1 MPLNISGSIVN
12 AGIAKTLNYKS
23 IVTRGLIFQLEAGA
37 LDSYP
42 ETGTTWFDLA
52 TSASN
57 GTLTN
62 GPTFSSTNGG
72 AIVFDGTN
80 DYVNFSNVLNFERT
94 NPFSINFW
102 IKASVPQYYLAVIN
116 KLTWAVAAKGWRILS
131 NYNGSGLTFT
141 ITDNHTVTDISLN
154 LAGVLD
160 NTWKHCCFTYD
171 GNGNTNGMKAYL
183 NGSLTTSGGSGNL
196 TTTTTSNTNLGIFG
210 GDGTDNSYGNG
221 TLANMLVYNRV
232 LDATEISQNYNAQKS
247 RFGY

>member
-12 AGIAKTLNYKS
+12 SAIASTLNYKS
-23 IVTRGLIFQLEAGA
+23 IVTRGLAFQLEAGA
-37 LDSYP
+37 PDSYP
-42 ETGTTWFDLA
+42 ETGTTWFDLI
-52 TSASN
+52 TSANN

-72 AIVFDGTN
+72 VIVFDGTN

-102 IKASVPQYYLAVIN
+102 IKAPVPQYYLAVIN
-116 KLTWAVAAKGWRILS
+116 KLTWAAGAKGWRILS
-131 NYNGSGLTFT
+131 NYNGSGLAFT
-141 ITDNHTVTDISLN
+141 ITDNHTVTDIYLN
-154 LAGVLD
+154 LPGVLD

-183 NGSLTTSGGSGNL
+183 NASLTASGGGGNL

-221 TLANMLVYNRV
+221 TLANMLVYNRT
-232 LDATEISQNYNAQKS
+232 LSSTEITQNYNAQKS
-247 RFGY
+247 RFGL